1 MVIYERLLD
10 KTLWLRFREN
20 ARLETDIPC
29 NTAAELSLGRH
40 VVLIAIAL
48 VWAWNGHAIEAANVF
63 SLQ

>member
-1 MVIYERLLD
+1 MNDCLT
-10 KTLWLRFREN
+10 KPFGCFREN
-20 ARLETDIPC
+20 ARLETDILC
-29 NTAAELSLGRH
+29 NTAAEPSLGRH